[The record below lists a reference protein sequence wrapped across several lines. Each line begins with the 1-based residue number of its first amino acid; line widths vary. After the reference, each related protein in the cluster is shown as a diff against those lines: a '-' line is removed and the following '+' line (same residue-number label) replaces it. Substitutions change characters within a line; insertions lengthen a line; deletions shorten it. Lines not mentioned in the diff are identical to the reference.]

1 MNTPQSDHIP
11 QEAFDWYDEYEYE
24 HGLMD
29 RRTFMGKLGGLAALG
44 FSMSVL
50 TSALLPNYAL
60 AEPEP
65 EPEPDP
71 IPNPD
76 IKVFIDAK
84 EHGAFPNTGKDMTDA
99 IDRAQKASARE
110 GLPFIL
116 DSGVY
121 LVDGTRHH
129 LWTGM
134 RHDYAIAWESGA
146 SLIMHDDTVIR
157 VTPNNADSSA
167 VFQHYNVE
175 EVKVVGGTIEGEKF
189 GNTFVGAKE
198 WGHGLTFRGTCRD
211 ILYQNV
217 NIRDFMGDCISLSTD
232 NMDAN
237 IRFIECDV
245 IGARRHEVTHS
256 NGGGIKFYK
265 SFLGKESF
273 ALDNINNVT
282 YGGLNVDI
290 EPDYSVTLGDLW
302 FDHCETLSTLNAS
315 IRADLYFNRMGGLK
329 LTNNTIN
336 TYNSGA
342 EIVHNDAFEANGN
355 TLKCLHSNPHS
366 GMRGFLLDGCV
377 DSGVKNN
384 IVDGFGIG
392 IATSAKRKING
403 VQQVSD
409 SNLLEENTIKNSR
422 HMNFAITESSNTT
435 TRANIEHPTV
445 SKYYGSSLIESST
458 GTKLIDNKRPEGVE
472 PSEYRSRYVSTEGGI
487 DGLQIIGGNAHEHY
501 PQIVQPH
508 PSNKNITISAG
519 PTVPAGGDPDMDSAL
534 NSIWPKI

>member
-11 QEAFDWYDEYEYE
+11 QEEAFDWYDEHA

-50 TSALLPNYAL
+50 TSVLLPNYAL
-60 AEPEP
+60 AEP

-76 IKVFIDAK
+76 IKEFIDAK

-110 GLPFIL
+110 GLPFVL

-121 LVDGTRHH
+121 LVDGTKHH

-134 RHDYAIAWESGA
+134 RHDYAISWESGA
-146 SLIMHDDTVIR
+146 SLVMQDDTIIR
-157 VTPNNADSSA
+157 VIPNNANSSA
-167 VFQHYNVE
+167 VFHHYNVE
-175 EVKVVGGTIEGEKF
+175 GVKVVGGTIEGEKF
-189 GNTFVGAKE
+189 GNTFAGAKE
-198 WGHGLTFRGTCRD
+198 WGHGLSFRGTCRD

-217 NIRDFMGDCISLSTD
+217 TIKNFMGDCISLSTD

-237 IRFIECDV
+237 IRFVECNV
-245 IGARRHEVTHS
+245 LSARRHEVTHS
-256 NGGGIKFYK
+256 KGGGIKFYK

-273 ALDNINNVT
+273 ALDGINNVT

-290 EPDYSVTLGDLW
+290 EPDGNVTLGNLW
-302 FDHCETLSTLNAS
+302 FDQCEMLSTVNAS

-342 EIVHNDAFEANGN
+342 EIVHNDAFEASGN
-355 TLKCLHSNPHS
+355 TLKCLKSNPDS
-366 GMRGFLLDGCV
+366 GIRGFLLNGCAG
-377 DSGVKNN
+377 SNVKNN
-384 IVDGFGIG
+384 IVDGFGAG
-392 IATSAKRKING
+392 IVTSAKRKISG
-403 VQQVSD
+403 VQQVSKD
-409 SNLLEENTIKNSR
+409 NLLEGNTVKNSR
-422 HMNFAITESSNTT
+422 HFNFAITESSNTT
-435 TRANIEHPTV
+435 ARANTEHPTV
-445 SKYYGSSLIESST
+445 SKYYGSILIDKST
-458 GTKLIDNKRPEGVE
+458 GTKLIHNMRPDDV
-472 PSEYRSRYVSTEGGI
+472 PASEYRSRYVSTEGGI
-487 DGLQIIGGNAHEHY
+487 DGLEIIGGNAHEHY
-501 PQIVQPH
+501 PQIVQAH
-508 PSNKNITISAG
+508 PNNKNISINDEPS
-519 PTVPAGGDPDMDSAL
+519 GDEGMDFAL
-534 NSIWPKI
+534 NNTWPKV